1 MDSLVIKPSIKMY
14 GTRKSTNISCLRKKN
29 NCCILFARS
38 LGLYGNEDGS
48 VHRKNLTILRQ
59 LVCQKTTTFECV
71 WTKQSN
77 APVVYEKGR
86 IYFDNYRRCFCST
99 GPQPTLLYELPK
111 LHKSEKIED
120 ALLCESPVGEM
131 LPKPSDHKPSI
142 LALTAN
148 NWLIRMSTKT
158 AEILEKIYLSSQW
171 KFRYLTWDN
180 TQETIVAKT
189 TQNKVTAVA
198 RAAGIQHSV
207 LLHLALFR
215 VLPLTFV
222 GMLGIDKNIFGNNV
236 TDATISQGLLIV
248 TYSMGLV
255 KLYSFQWIIEKFTQK
270 KYILGQNCEWNN
282 TTGIVGAAPFGIPC
296 NIKIT
301 DCPPV
306 LFEVSC
312 LKSAL
317 QIGGHPWH
325 YIITPNKR
333 NQEGTYHI
341 YSLKDKELAENGIQE
356 MQCCSLDTDWIYFHP
371 DDSGRIM
378 HIGPT
383 QINVLQLTEKSEDLQ
398 RWQVLRAFTIF
409 SEKERKV
416 ESAVRVTAYGRV
428 VKKRFSGLDDDQ
440 YETFKM
446 VDYEDELELLTVL
459 TVAPTETEGKT
470 HLDFYD
476 NQSGILIKSVS
487 IREPWDVT
495 YSHQLF
501 FDRDTIIHIEQL
513 AHRTFCCHVYKMDQH
528 MAEVGDGN
536 KD

>member
-1 MDSLVIKPSIKMY
+1 MDNSVIKRSIKVHV
-14 GTRKSTNISCLRKKN
+14 TKKSNSISSLRRKN
-29 NCCILFARS
+29 NCCILSARA

-48 VHRKNLTILRQ
+48 VLRKNLTILRQ
-59 LVCQKTTTFECV
+59 LVCQKSTTFECV

-77 APVVYEKGR
+77 SPVVYEKGR
-86 IYFDNYRRCFCST
+86 IYFDNYRSCFCSI
-99 GPQPTLLYELPK
+99 GPKPTLLYELPK
-111 LHKSEKIED
+111 LHKSQKIED
-120 ALLCESPVGEM
+120 ALLCESPLGEM
-131 LPKPSDHKPSI
+131 LPKPSDHVPSL

-148 NWLIRMSTKT
+148 NWLIRMSIKT

-171 KFRYLTWDN
+171 KFRYLTWDD

-222 GMLGIDKNIFGNNV
+222 GMLAIDKNIFGNNV
-236 TDATISQGLLIV
+236 TDATVSHGLLIV
-248 TYSMGLV
+248 MYSMGLV
-255 KLYSFQWIIEKFTQK
+255 KLYSLQWIIEKFTQK
-270 KYILGQNCEWNN
+270 QCILGQHCEWNN
-282 TTGIVGAAPFGIPC
+282 TTGIVGASPFGIPC

-325 YIITPNKR
+325 YIITPNERK
-333 NQEGTYHI
+333 QEGIYHI
-341 YSLKDKELAENGIQE
+341 YSLKDKKLAENGIQE

-383 QINVLQLTEKSEDLQ
+383 QINVLQLSEKSEGLQ
-398 RWQVLRAFTIF
+398 RWQVFRAFTIY
-409 SEKERKV
+409 SAREREV
-416 ESAVRVTAYGRV
+416 ESSVRVTAYGRV
-428 VKKRFSGLDDDQ
+428 VKRRFSQLDDDK
-440 YETFKM
+440 YETFKT
-446 VDYEDELELLTVL
+446 VEYEDELELLTVL
-459 TVAPTETEGKT
+459 AVPPTDTEEKI

-476 NQSGILIKSVS
+476 NQSGNLIKSVPL
-487 IREPWDVT
+487 REPWNVT

-501 FDRDTIIHIEQL
+501 FDRDTIIHVEL
-513 AHRTFCCHVYKMDQH
+513 LPPRTFCCHVYKMDQH
-528 MAEVGDGN
+528 MGEDGD
-536 KD
+536 

>member
-1 MDSLVIKPSIKMY
+1 MDSLEIKSSIKMY

-29 NCCILFARS
+29 NCCILSARS

-59 LVCQKTTTFECV
+59 LVCQTTTFECV

-77 APVVYEKGR
+77 SPVTYEKGR
-86 IYFDNYRRCFCST
+86 IYFDNYRCCFCSS

-111 LHKSEKIED
+111 LHRTEKIED

-131 LPKPSDHKPSI
+131 LPKPSDHTPSL

-148 NWLIRMSTKT
+148 NWLIRMSTKN
-158 AEILEKIYLSSQW
+158 AKILEKIYLSSQW
-171 KFRYLTWDN
+171 KFRYLTWDT

-198 RAAGIQHSV
+198 RAAGIQQSV

-236 TDATISQGLLIV
+236 TDATVSQGLLIV

-255 KLYSFQWIIEKFTQK
+255 KLYSFQWILEKFTQNHFV
-270 KYILGQNCEWNN
+270 LGQNCEWNS

-312 LKSAL
+312 LENAL

-333 NQEGTYHI
+333 NQKGIYHV

-356 MQCCSLDTDWIYFHP
+356 MQCCSLETDWIYFHP

-383 QINVLQLTEKSEDLQ
+383 QINVLQLTEKSEDMQ

-409 SEKERKV
+409 SERERKA
-416 ESAVRVTAYGRV
+416 ENSITVTASGRV
-428 VKKRFSGLDDDQ
+428 VKRRFSRLDDDPE

-459 TVAPTETEGKT
+459 AVAPTDAEENT

-476 NQSGILIKSVS
+476 NQSGILIKSIP

-513 AHRTFCCHVYKMDQH
+513 AHRTFCCHVYKMVQH
-528 MAEVGDGN
+528 MAEGGEGN
-536 KD
+536 

>member
-1 MDSLVIKPSIKMY
+1 MDNSVIKRSIKVHV
-14 GTRKSTNISCLRKKN
+14 TKKSNSISSLRRKN
-29 NCCILFARS
+29 NCCILSARA

-48 VHRKNLTILRQ
+48 VLRKNLTILRQ
-59 LVCQKTTTFECV
+59 LVCQKSTTFECV

-77 APVVYEKGR
+77 SPVVYEKGR
-86 IYFDNYRRCFCST
+86 IYFDNYRSCFCSI
-99 GPQPTLLYELPK
+99 GPKPTLLYELPK
-111 LHKSEKIED
+111 LHKSQKIED
-120 ALLCESPVGEM
+120 ALLCESPLGEM
-131 LPKPSDHKPSI
+131 LPKPSDHVPSL

-148 NWLIRMSTKT
+148 NWLIRMSIKT

-171 KFRYLTWDN
+171 KFRYLTWDD

-222 GMLGIDKNIFGNNV
+222 GMLAIDKN
-236 TDATISQGLLIV
+236 
-248 TYSMGLV
+248 
-255 KLYSFQWIIEKFTQK
+255 FTQK
-270 KYILGQNCEWNN
+270 QCILGQHCEWNN
-282 TTGIVGAAPFGIPC
+282 TTGIVGASPFGIPC

-325 YIITPNKR
+325 YIITPNERK
-333 NQEGTYHI
+333 QEGIYHI
-341 YSLKDKELAENGIQE
+341 YSLKDKKLAENGIQE

-383 QINVLQLTEKSEDLQ
+383 QINVLQLSEKSEGLQ
-398 RWQVLRAFTIF
+398 RWQVFRAFTIY
-409 SEKERKV
+409 SAREREV
-416 ESAVRVTAYGRV
+416 ESSVRVTAYGRV
-428 VKKRFSGLDDDQ
+428 VKRRFSQLDDDK
-440 YETFKM
+440 YETFKT
-446 VDYEDELELLTVL
+446 VEYEDELELLTVL
-459 TVAPTETEGKT
+459 AVPPTDTEEKI

-476 NQSGILIKSVS
+476 NQSGNLIKSVPL
-487 IREPWDVT
+487 REPWNVT

-501 FDRDTIIHIEQL
+501 FDRDTIIHVEL
-513 AHRTFCCHVYKMDQH
+513 LPPRTFCCHVYKMDQH
-528 MAEVGDGN
+528 MGEDGD
-536 KD
+536 